1 MKFSESQETISVIGE
16 DIFRAVLDKNMALKF
31 DCFHSFSMKK

>member
-1 MKFSESQETISVIGE
+1 MKFRETQETISVIE
-16 DIFRAVLDKNMALKF
+16 RDIFRAVFDKNMTLKF